1 MKPPYSTLTAYDL
14 NTGTIKW
21 QVPAGGDDPRA
32 IAQGAKDTG
41 YISQRTGIVTT
52 SAGLLFQAGGDGKLR
67 VYDSENGRVLWT
79 GEMPAGS
86 RGIPAMYEVNGR
98 QFFVVNATS
107 TIVGQD
113 GTPAAEPA
121 DAADCQSVRRVCA
134 ARERISEVMRAKSPR
149 RERRVLRDEIRDQL
163 IEQILNGKL
172 APGERIVE
180 MRIAQQFGVSQAPVR
195 EALRDLDLLG
205 FVVSSP
211 FRGAIVRQIS
221 VEELVQLYPIR
232 AVLEGLAARHAASRI
247 DPATL
252 KKLEGLLATMRTAA
266 ARGDHRR
273 AVEADFAF
281 HLTIVEA
288 SGNRLL
294 QQIWD
299 RMRLAT
305 TTFLTVSKSHHSL
318 REIVERHA
326 AVVDALRTK
335 DPDAAERA
343 CDSTSRSRVNGCVR
357 RWKRK
362 PRKRRESQ
370 VARAESVGAGWPKIA
385 GRGLS

>member
-1 MKPPYSTLTAYDL
+1 MD
-14 NTGTIKW
+14 
-21 QVPAGGDDPRA
+21 Q
-32 IAQGAKDTG
+32 DT
-41 YISQRTGIVTT
+41 
-52 SAGLLFQAGGDGKLR
+52 K
-67 VYDSENGRVLWT
+67 
-79 GEMPAGS
+79 S
-86 RGIPAMYEVNGR
+86 RPL
-98 QFFVVNATS
+98 
-107 TIVGQD
+107 
-113 GTPAAEPA
+113 
-121 DAADCQSVRRVCA
+121 
-134 ARERISEVMRAKSPR
+134 
-149 RERRVLRDEIRDQL
+149 ERRVFREEIREKL
-163 IEQILNGKL
+163 IEDILNGRL
-172 APGERIVE
+172 APGSRIVE
-180 MRIAQQFGVSQAPVR
+180 TRIAQQFGVSQAPVR

-232 AVLEGLAARHAASRI
+232 AVLEGLAARHAAQRI
-247 DPATL
+247 DQATL
-252 KKLEGLLATMRTAA
+252 KKLEGLVTTMRTAA

-326 AVVDALRTK
+326 PVMDALRTH

-343 CDSTSRSRVNGCVR
+343 LRMHIEEPGEWLRAALEEEAAEETKTS
-357 RWKRK
+357 
-362 PRKRRESQ
+362 RKRRA
-370 VARAESVGAGWPKIA
+370 AR
-385 GRGLS
+385 RR

>member
-1 MKPPYSTLTAYDL
+1 LRGNVTRPKPQ
-14 NTGTIKW
+14 K
-21 QVPAGGDDPRA
+21 
-32 IAQGAKDTG
+32 
-41 YISQRTGIVTT
+41 
-52 SAGLLFQAGGDGKLR
+52 
-67 VYDSENGRVLWT
+67 
-79 GEMPAGS
+79 
-86 RGIPAMYEVNGR
+86 
-98 QFFVVNATS
+98 
-107 TIVGQD
+107 
-113 GTPAAEPA
+113 
-121 DAADCQSVRRVCA
+121 
-134 ARERISEVMRAKSPR
+134 

-163 IEQILNGKL
+163 IEQILNGRL

-247 DPATL
+247 DASTL
-252 KKLEGLLATMRTAA
+252 KKLDRLLATMRTAA
-266 ARGDHRR
+266 AKGDHRR

-326 AVVDALRTK
+326 AVVEALRTR
-335 DPDAAERA
+335 DPNAAERA
-343 CDSTSRSRVNGCVR
+343 LRLHIEVPGEWLRAALEEEAADVEAGKSR
-357 RWKRK
+357 RK
-362 PRKRRESQ
+362 GR
-370 VARAESVGAGWPKIA
+370 A
-385 GRGLS
+385 GRRQ

>member
-1 MKPPYSTLTAYDL
+1 M
-14 NTGTIKW
+14 I
-21 QVPAGGDDPRA
+21 
-32 IAQGAKDTG
+32 
-41 YISQRTGIVTT
+41 
-52 SAGLLFQAGGDGKLR
+52 
-67 VYDSENGRVLWT
+67 
-79 GEMPAGS
+79 
-86 RGIPAMYEVNGR
+86 
-98 QFFVVNATS
+98 
-107 TIVGQD
+107 
-113 GTPAAEPA
+113 
-121 DAADCQSVRRVCA
+121 
-134 ARERISEVMRAKSPR
+134 RAKSRR

-163 IEQILNGKL
+163 IEQILNGRL

-247 DPATL
+247 DPATI
-252 KKLEGLLATMRTAA
+252 KKLESLLATMRTAA
-266 ARGDHRR
+266 ARGDNRR

-318 REIVERHA
+318 SEIVERHA
-326 AVVDALRTK
+326 SVVDALRTQ

-343 CDSTSRSRVNGCVR
+343 LRLHIEEPGQWLRAALEQEAAEVEAQKTGRKTRVGR
-357 RWKRK
+357 RR
-362 PRKRRESQ
+362 
-370 VARAESVGAGWPKIA
+370 
-385 GRGLS
+385 

>member
-1 MKPPYSTLTAYDL
+1 
-14 NTGTIKW
+14 
-21 QVPAGGDDPRA
+21 
-32 IAQGAKDTG
+32 
-41 YISQRTGIVTT
+41 
-52 SAGLLFQAGGDGKLR
+52 
-67 VYDSENGRVLWT
+67 
-79 GEMPAGS
+79 MP
-86 RGIPAMYEVNGR
+86 
-98 QFFVVNATS
+98 T
-107 TIVGQD
+107 
-113 GTPAAEPA
+113 
-121 DAADCQSVRRVCA
+121 
-134 ARERISEVMRAKSPR
+134 KSIR

-163 IEQILNGKL
+163 IEEILNGRL

-211 FRGAIVRQIS
+211 FRGAIVRQLS

-232 AVLEGLAARHAASRI
+232 AVLEGLAARHAATRI
-247 DPATL
+247 DAATVT
-252 KKLEGLLATMRTAA
+252 KLERLLATMRTAA
-266 ARGDHRR
+266 DRGDNRR

-318 REIVERHA
+318 REIVDRHA
-326 AVVDALRTK
+326 AVVDALRTH

-343 CDSTSRSRVNGCVR
+343 LRLHIEEPGEWLRAALEQESAEADEPKSTRKSSRR
-357 RWKRK
+357 R
-362 PRKRRESQ
+362 
-370 VARAESVGAGWPKIA
+370 
-385 GRGLS
+385 

>member
-1 MKPPYSTLTAYDL
+1 MAVKNL
-14 NTGTIKW
+14 
-21 QVPAGGDDPRA
+21 
-32 IAQGAKDTG
+32 
-41 YISQRTGIVTT
+41 
-52 SAGLLFQAGGDGKLR
+52 
-67 VYDSENGRVLWT
+67 
-79 GEMPAGS
+79 
-86 RGIPAMYEVNGR
+86 
-98 QFFVVNATS
+98 
-107 TIVGQD
+107 
-113 GTPAAEPA
+113 
-121 DAADCQSVRRVCA
+121 
-134 ARERISEVMRAKSPR
+134 R

-163 IEQILNGKL
+163 IGQILNGRI

-211 FRGAIVRQIS
+211 FRGALVRQIS

-232 AVLEGLAARHAASRI
+232 AVLEGLAAREAAPRI
-247 DPATL
+247 DAPTL
-252 KKLEGLLATMRTAA
+252 KKLERLLATMRSAA

-273 AVEADFAF
+273 EVEADFAF

-318 REIVERHA
+318 HEIVERHA
-326 AVVDALRTK
+326 AVVEALRTRN
-335 DPDAAERA
+335 PEAAELALRLHIEEPGEWLRA
-343 CDSTSRSRVNGCVR
+343 ALEEESAEDDERKTSRKSRATR
-357 RWKRK
+357 
-362 PRKRRESQ
+362 PR
-370 VARAESVGAGWPKIA
+370 
-385 GRGLS
+385 

>member
-1 MKPPYSTLTAYDL
+1 M
-14 NTGTIKW
+14 N
-21 QVPAGGDDPRA
+21 
-32 IAQGAKDTG
+32 
-41 YISQRTGIVTT
+41 
-52 SAGLLFQAGGDGKLR
+52 
-67 VYDSENGRVLWT
+67 
-79 GEMPAGS
+79 
-86 RGIPAMYEVNGR
+86 
-98 QFFVVNATS
+98 
-107 TIVGQD
+107 
-113 GTPAAEPA
+113 
-121 DAADCQSVRRVCA
+121 
-134 ARERISEVMRAKSPR
+134 RAKSPR
-149 RERRVLRDEIRDQL
+149 RERRVLRDEIRDRL
-163 IEQILNGKL
+163 IEHILNGKL

-247 DPATL
+247 NPTTL

-326 AVVDALRTK
+326 SVVDALRTK
-335 DPDAAERA
+335 DPDAAERTLRMHIEEPGEWLRA
-343 CDSTSRSRVNGCVR
+343 ALEEEAAEVAERKVGRKSRSVAAG
-357 RWKRK
+357 
-362 PRKRRESQ
+362 PRK
-370 VARAESVGAGWPKIA
+370 GM
-385 GRGLS
+385 L

>member
-1 MKPPYSTLTAYDL
+1 
-14 NTGTIKW
+14 
-21 QVPAGGDDPRA
+21 V
-32 IAQGAKDTG
+32 
-41 YISQRTGIVTT
+41 
-52 SAGLLFQAGGDGKLR
+52 
-67 VYDSENGRVLWT
+67 
-79 GEMPAGS
+79 
-86 RGIPAMYEVNGR
+86 
-98 QFFVVNATS
+98 
-107 TIVGQD
+107 
-113 GTPAAEPA
+113 TPA
-121 DAADCQSVRRVCA
+121 
-134 ARERISEVMRAKSPR
+134 RAPR

-232 AVLEGLAARHAASRI
+232 AVLEGLAARHAAQRM
-247 DPATL
+247 DQATL
-252 KKLEGLLATMRTAA
+252 KKLEGLLATMRSAA

-273 AVEADFAF
+273 ALETDFKF

-318 REIVERHA
+318 SEIVERHA
-326 AVVDALRTK
+326 EVLDALRTH

-343 CDSTSRSRVNGCVR
+343 LRMHIEEPGEWLRAALEEEAAEE
-357 RWKRK
+357 RK
-362 PRKRRESQ
+362 TTRKTR
-370 VARAESVGAGWPKIA
+370 A
-385 GRGLS
+385 GRRQ

>member
-1 MKPPYSTLTAYDL
+1 
-14 NTGTIKW
+14 
-21 QVPAGGDDPRA
+21 
-32 IAQGAKDTG
+32 
-41 YISQRTGIVTT
+41 
-52 SAGLLFQAGGDGKLR
+52 
-67 VYDSENGRVLWT
+67 
-79 GEMPAGS
+79 
-86 RGIPAMYEVNGR
+86 
-98 QFFVVNATS
+98 
-107 TIVGQD
+107 
-113 GTPAAEPA
+113 
-121 DAADCQSVRRVCA
+121 
-134 ARERISEVMRAKSPR
+134 MRAKSPR
-149 RERRVLRDEIRDQL
+149 RGRRVLRDEIRDQL
-163 IEQILNGKL
+163 IEHILNGKL

-232 AVLEGLAARHAASRI
+232 AVLEGLAARHAASRMT
-247 DPATL
+247 PATL

-266 ARGDHRR
+266 ARGDDRR

-288 SGNRLL
+288 SENRLL

-318 REIVERHA
+318 PEIVERHA

-335 DPDAAERA
+335 DPAAAERA
-343 CDSTSRSRVNGCVR
+343 LRLHIEEPGEWLRAALEEEAADERKTSRKSRIVR
-357 RWKRK
+357 HR
-362 PRKRRESQ
+362 
-370 VARAESVGAGWPKIA
+370 
-385 GRGLS
+385 

>member
-1 MKPPYSTLTAYDL
+1 VT
-14 NTGTIKW
+14 
-21 QVPAGGDDPRA
+21 Q
-32 IAQGAKDTG
+32 AK
-41 YISQRTGIVTT
+41 
-52 SAGLLFQAGGDGKLR
+52 A
-67 VYDSENGRVLWT
+67 
-79 GEMPAGS
+79 
-86 RGIPAMYEVNGR
+86 
-98 QFFVVNATS
+98 
-107 TIVGQD
+107 
-113 GTPAAEPA
+113 
-121 DAADCQSVRRVCA
+121 
-134 ARERISEVMRAKSPR
+134 PR

-163 IEQILNGKL
+163 IEQILSGRL

-221 VEELVQLYPIR
+221 AEELLQLYPIR
-232 AVLEGLAARHAASRI
+232 AVLEGLAARDAASRI
-247 DPATL
+247 DAPTL
-252 KKLEGLLATMRTAA
+252 KKLDRQLATCRTAA
-266 ARGDHRR
+266 DRDDHRS
-273 AVEADFAF
+273 ALEADFAF

-326 AVVDALRTK
+326 AVVDALQTH

-343 CDSTSRSRVNGCVR
+343 LRLHIEEPGEWLRAALEEEAAEVEE
-357 RWKRK
+357 RK
-362 PRKRRESQ
+362 SARKRRVS
-370 VARAESVGAGWPKIA
+370 R
-385 GRGLS
+385 RR

>member
-1 MKPPYSTLTAYDL
+1 
-14 NTGTIKW
+14 
-21 QVPAGGDDPRA
+21 
-32 IAQGAKDTG
+32 
-41 YISQRTGIVTT
+41 VTPVK
-52 SAGLLFQAGGDGKLR
+52 GPK
-67 VYDSENGRVLWT
+67 
-79 GEMPAGS
+79 
-86 RGIPAMYEVNGR
+86 
-98 QFFVVNATS
+98 
-107 TIVGQD
+107 
-113 GTPAAEPA
+113 
-121 DAADCQSVRRVCA
+121 
-134 ARERISEVMRAKSPR
+134 

-163 IEQILNGKL
+163 IEQILNGNL

-247 DPATL
+247 DAATV

-266 ARGDHRR
+266 SRGDHRR

-318 REIVERHA
+318 REIVERHTS
-326 AVVDALRTK
+326 VVDALRTH

-343 CDSTSRSRVNGCVR
+343 LRLHIEEPGEWLRAALEEEAAEVEQRKVRGKKRISRR
-357 RWKRK
+357 R
-362 PRKRRESQ
+362 
-370 VARAESVGAGWPKIA
+370 
-385 GRGLS
+385 

>member
-1 MKPPYSTLTAYDL
+1 MSPS
-14 NTGTIKW
+14 
-21 QVPAGGDDPRA
+21 RA
-32 IAQGAKDTG
+32 
-41 YISQRTGIVTT
+41 
-52 SAGLLFQAGGDGKLR
+52 
-67 VYDSENGRVLWT
+67 
-79 GEMPAGS
+79 
-86 RGIPAMYEVNGR
+86 
-98 QFFVVNATS
+98 
-107 TIVGQD
+107 
-113 GTPAAEPA
+113 
-121 DAADCQSVRRVCA
+121 
-134 ARERISEVMRAKSPR
+134 PR
-149 RERRVLRDEIRDQL
+149 RERRVLRDEIRDRL

-232 AVLEGLAARHAASRI
+232 AVLEGLAARHAAQRI
-247 DPATL
+247 DQATV

-305 TTFLTVSKSHHSL
+305 TTFLTVSRSHHSL
-318 REIVERHA
+318 PEIVERHA
-326 AVVDALRTK
+326 AVVEALRTS

-343 CDSTSRSRVNGCVR
+343 LRLHIEEPGEWLRAALEEEAAEATTTTRKSRAAR
-357 RWKRK
+357 RR
-362 PRKRRESQ
+362 
-370 VARAESVGAGWPKIA
+370 
-385 GRGLS
+385 

>member
-1 MKPPYSTLTAYDL
+1 M
-14 NTGTIKW
+14 
-21 QVPAGGDDPRA
+21 
-32 IAQGAKDTG
+32 
-41 YISQRTGIVTT
+41 
-52 SAGLLFQAGGDGKLR
+52 
-67 VYDSENGRVLWT
+67 
-79 GEMPAGS
+79 
-86 RGIPAMYEVNGR
+86 
-98 QFFVVNATS
+98 
-107 TIVGQD
+107 
-113 GTPAAEPA
+113 TP
-121 DAADCQSVRRVCA
+121 VKV
-134 ARERISEVMRAKSPR
+134 PR

-163 IEQILNGKL
+163 IEQILNGNL
-172 APGERIVE
+172 PPGERIVE

-232 AVLEGLAARHAASRI
+232 AVLEGLAARHAALRI
-247 DPATL
+247 KPPAL
-252 KKLEGLLATMRTAA
+252 KKLEGLLTTMRTAA
-266 ARGDHRR
+266 ARGDDRR

-326 AVVDALRTK
+326 AVVEALRTN
-335 DPDAAERA
+335 DPDAAEAALRMHIEEPGEWLRA
-343 CDSTSRSRVNGCVR
+343 ALEEEAAEVEAGKQTRKSRISRR
-357 RWKRK
+357 R
-362 PRKRRESQ
+362 
-370 VARAESVGAGWPKIA
+370 
-385 GRGLS
+385 

>member
-1 MKPPYSTLTAYDL
+1 
-14 NTGTIKW
+14 
-21 QVPAGGDDPRA
+21 
-32 IAQGAKDTG
+32 
-41 YISQRTGIVTT
+41 
-52 SAGLLFQAGGDGKLR
+52 
-67 VYDSENGRVLWT
+67 
-79 GEMPAGS
+79 
-86 RGIPAMYEVNGR
+86 
-98 QFFVVNATS
+98 
-107 TIVGQD
+107 
-113 GTPAAEPA
+113 
-121 DAADCQSVRRVCA
+121 
-134 ARERISEVMRAKSPR
+134 VMRTKSRP

-163 IEQILNGKL
+163 IEHILNGRL

-247 DPATL
+247 DPATI
-252 KKLEGLLATMRTAA
+252 KKLERLLATMRTAA
-266 ARGDHRR
+266 ARGDNRR

-294 QQIWD
+294 QQVWD

-318 REIVERHA
+318 SEIAERHA
-326 AVVDALRTK
+326 SVVDALRTQ

-343 CDSTSRSRVNGCVR
+343 MRVHIEEPGQWLRAALEEEAEEVEDQKTS
-357 RWKRK
+357 
-362 PRKRRESQ
+362 RKRR
-370 VARAESVGAGWPKIA
+370 I
-385 GRGLS
+385 GRRR